1 MQKSFPPLQVSKQKL
16 VAKDIPVIDRL
27 NSQTRPAWPSMDL
40 HNDKHLAERMST
52 GDQRAFDEFFHGY
65 FDRLYRFALVRMNHD
80 VNAAEDVVQQTMCRA
95 VEKISLYRGESAL
108 FTWLCKI
115 CRNTIVDSFRATDR
129 PRGQV
134 IPFEETDEIRLALES
149 LSSISCDD
157 PEQNAINQQL
167 TRLVRV
173 VLDYLPRSYGQ
184 VLEWKYIE
192 GHSVKEIAG
201 YLGVGPKAAES
212 TLTRARKAFKE
223 GFAALQF
230 GEALATSLGER

>member
-1 MQKSFPPLQVSKQKL
+1 VQESFSPHKNR
-16 VAKDIPVIDRL
+16 IPVREPKDLSENSRL
-27 NSQTRPAWPSMDL
+27 TGQNRPEWPSMDL
-40 HNDKHLAERMST
+40 SDDKHLAERMLS

-65 FDRLYRFALVRMNHD
+65 FDRLYRFALVRLNHD
-80 VNAAEDVVQQTMCRA
+80 AAAAEDVVQQTLCRA

-115 CRNTIVDSFRATDR
+115 CRNMIVDSFRATDR

-149 LSSISCDD
+149 LSAMQNDD
-157 PEQNAINQQL
+157 PEQIAINQQL

-173 VLDYLPRSYGQ
+173 VLDYLPRRYGQ
-184 VLEWKYIE
+184 ILEWKYIE
-192 GHSVKEIAG
+192 GHSVKDIAG
-201 YLGVGPKAAES
+201 FLGIGPKAAES
-212 TLTRARKAFKE
+212 ALTRARNAFKE

-230 GEALATSLGER
+230 GDALTTSLGDG